1 MRIWLDDLRDPK
13 DYGYPDAIWVKSATA
28 IWWLYINLQSNGKLG
43 EVKEIHFDND
53 LGVGL
58 DGYYVFT
65 RLESIIAAGGFKNLD
80 KIYVHTSNP
89 SAAQKFMLA
98 KDHLSQYGIEMI
110 RKHY

>member
-28 IWWLYINLQSNGKLG
+28 IWWLYVNLQSKGQVD
-43 EVKEIHFDND
+43 EIKEIHFDND
-53 LGVGL
+53 LGQEP
-58 DGYYVFT
+58 DGYFVFA
-65 RLESIIAAGGFKNLD
+65 RLESMIVTGGFRGLE

-98 KDHLSQYGIEMI
+98 KDNLARYNVDII